1 MSLFDSLKSM
11 FASSAAKPDGDKA
24 GDAKAGVIKT
34 GAAKSGDAKRPGG
47 KSADSAD
54 DASADGKSAIG
65 RLYSGKALKGKVNI
79 ESRFER
85 LRSSVS
91 GTMSSFFVARDRT
104 TDQIVGVKLCDLE
117 KVDFFEARFKGLNKP
132 SEAEIAISMRHP
144 LIVETY
150 ETGIST
156 KNEPFLVMEYIDG
169 PTLQKVITDRN
180 EAAVHDSRLKL
191 IRDMAQSLHFVHERG
206 FIHRDICPRNYICL
220 PDYSGLKLIDFGLT
234 VPATPPFMAAGNRTG
249 TPLYMSPEVVRRRP
263 TDKRVDIFSF
273 GVSCY
278 SLCTFELPWQATLT
292 NGRAALH
299 HDSDPPK
306 DILTYRPDL
315 DPRLAR
321 AIMQAMSPR
330 VEDRTPSLDLF
341 LRQIQGVTSAT
352 V

>member
-1 MSLFDSLKSM
+1 MTMGLIDSLKSV
-11 FASSAAKPDGDKA
+11 FASSGNSP
-24 GDAKAGVIKT
+24 
-34 GAAKSGDAKRPGG
+34 SR
-47 KSADSAD
+47 
-54 DASADGKSAIG
+54 
-65 RLYSGKALKGKVNI
+65 GKVNI
-79 ESRFER
+79 EARFER

-104 TDQIVGVKLCDLE
+104 TDKIVGVKLCDLE
-117 KVDFFEARFKGLNKP
+117 KFEFFEARFKGLNKP
-132 SEAEIAISMRHP
+132 SESEIALSMRHP
-144 LIVETY
+144 LIVETF
-150 ETGIST
+150 EAGLST

-180 EAAVHDSRLKL
+180 EAAVAAGRLNMIRNMAESIQYVHD
-191 IRDMAQSLHFVHERG
+191 RG
-206 FIHRDICPRNYICL
+206 FIHRDICPRNFICL
-220 PDYSGLKLIDFGLT
+220 PDFSGVKMIDFGLT

-249 TPLYMSPEVVRRRP
+249 TPLYMSPEIVRRRP

-278 SLCTFELPWQATLT
+278 SLCTFELPWQAALT

-306 DILTYRPDL
+306 DILSYRPDL

-321 AIMQAMSPR
+321 AIMQAMHPR
-330 VEDRTPSLDLF
+330 VESRTPSMEQF
-341 LRQIQGVTSAT
+341 LRQIQAVTSAT